1 MKHMQP
7 IQESRR
13 GSAIVMTMVC
23 IVAVSTLSVVM
34 LDMAESAQAEQ
45 SRTSDRMRAQY
56 AAEAAASRAVAMLQA
71 GGTGAIGSE
80 AQAAGLDAASYW
92 VDSSANAAGDVRT
105 LVASAS
111 SDRATARVQVT
122 MNAVPDSI
130 WRFAAF
136 GDDTLHMDS
145 NARVDSYNSTLGT
158 WAAQAVNGS
167 GSNLYANDKGN
178 VGSNGDVT
186 LDQNSKVWGS
196 AQCGPEAAT
205 TVLGNAV
212 VTGSTTPA
220 PTTVEL
226 PPLSIPNL
234 PSSGDR
240 TVNGTLNLPA
250 GNYRYNTFNMRSGAI
265 VNVTGPATIVTTNFL
280 MRQNTQF
287 RVNATNGPVKIYVYD
302 DFVLSSNAQMYALD
316 FNPDKVQVNLESD
329 NVIDPDVTVELDV
342 IDFDSNTKI
351 YGTIY
356 APNAHIEVDSNLE
369 LFGAMMARSIDLDSN
384 ARVHYDENLARARS
398 NGSVVWQ
405 QVAWRP
411 LPGLP
416 HGSAN

>member
-1 MKHMQP
+1 MGTRG
-7 IQESRR
+7 SASNNRR
-13 GSAIVMTMVC
+13 GSAIVMTLVC

-34 LDMAESAQAEQ
+34 LDMAESAQSEQ
-45 SRTSDRMRAQY
+45 RQEGDRTRAHY

-80 AQAAGLDAASYW
+80 QQRTSLDATRYW
-92 VDSSANAAGDVRT
+92 VDSSLNAAADVRT
-105 LVASAS
+105 LIASGV
-111 SDRATARVQVT
+111 SDRATARVEVT
-122 MNAVPDSI
+122 LNAVPDSI
-130 WRFAAF
+130 WKFAAF
-136 GDDTLHMDS
+136 GDESLHMDS

-158 WAAQAVNGS
+158 WASQAVHGS
-167 GSNLYANDKGN
+167 GSNLYANDSGN

-186 LDQNSKVWGS
+186 MDQNSKVWGS
-196 AQCGPEAAT
+196 AQCGPGSAT

-212 VTGSTTPA
+212 VTGSTAPA
-220 PTTVEL
+220 PAIVDL
-226 PPLSIPNL
+226 PPLSIPSL
-234 PSSGDR
+234 VSSGDR

-250 GNYRYNTFNMRSGAI
+250 GSYRYNTLNIRSGAI
-265 VNVTGPATIVTTNFL
+265 VNVTGPATVVVTNFV

-302 DFVLSSNAQMYALD
+302 DFVLSSNAQMYALNYD
-316 FNPDKVQVNLESD
+316 PDKLQVNLESD

-351 YGTIY
+351 FGTIY

-384 ARVHYDENLARARS
+384 SRVHYDENLARARS
-398 NGSVVWQ
+398 NGSVVWT
-405 QVAWRP
+405 QVAWQA
-411 LPGLP
+411 LPTLARGD
-416 HGSAN
+416 AN

>member
-1 MKHMQP
+1 MKKRSMTGG
-7 IQESRR
+7 SRR
-13 GSAIVMTMVC
+13 GSAIVMTLVC

-34 LDMAESAQAEQ
+34 LDMAEGAQAEARQ
-45 SRTSDRMRAQY
+45 TGDRLRAQY

-71 GGTGAIGSE
+71 GGTGSIGSE
-80 AQAAGLDAASYW
+80 QHAAGLDSASYW
-92 VDSSANAAGDVRT
+92 VDSSVNSTGDVRT
-105 LVASAS
+105 LTASGVA
-111 SDRATARVQVT
+111 DRSTARVQVT
-122 MNAVPDSI
+122 LNAVPDSI
-130 WRFAAF
+130 WKFAAF
-136 GDDTLHMDS
+136 GDEVLHMDS

-158 WAAQAVNGS
+158 WAVQATNGS
-167 GSNLYANDKGN
+167 GSNLYAHDSGN

-186 LDQNSKVWGS
+186 MDQNSKVWGS

-220 PTTVEL
+220 PEEVDL
-226 PPLSIPNL
+226 PPLSIPSL
-234 PSSGDR
+234 TSSGDR

-405 QVAWRP
+405 QVAWRA
-411 LPGLP
+411 LPSLP

>member
-1 MKHMQP
+1 MKRNVLGSK
-7 IQESRR
+7 SRR
-13 GSAIVMTMVC
+13 GSAIVMTLVC

-34 LDMAESAQAEQ
+34 LDMAESAQSEQ
-45 SRTSDRMRAQY
+45 RQAGDRLRAQY

-71 GGTGAIGSE
+71 GGTGSIGN
-80 AQAAGLDAASYW
+80 AQQSAQLDASSYW
-92 VDSSANAAGDVRT
+92 VESNLSAAGDVRT
-105 LVASAS
+105 LLASGV
-111 SDRATARVQVT
+111 SDRATARVEVT
-122 MNAVPDSI
+122 LNAVPDSI
-130 WRFAAF
+130 WKFAAF
-136 GDDTLHMDS
+136 GDEQLHMDS

-167 GSNLYANDKGN
+167 GSNLYANDSGN
-178 VGSNGDVT
+178 IGSNGDVT
-186 LDQNSKVWGS
+186 MDQNSKVWGG
-196 AQCGPEAAT
+196 AQCGPEGAT
-205 TVLGNAV
+205 TVLGNAI

-220 PTTVEL
+220 PSTVEL

-240 TVNGTLNLPA
+240 TVNGTLDLAA
-250 GNYRYNTFNMRSGAI
+250 GNYRFNTFNMRSGAI

-287 RVNATNGPVKIYVYD
+287 RVDATNGPVKIYVYD
-302 DFVLSSNAQMYALD
+302 DFVLSSNAQMYALNYD
-316 FNPDKVQVNLESD
+316 PDKLQVNLESD

-351 YGTIY
+351 FGTIY

-398 NGSVVWQ
+398 EGDVVWT
-405 QVAWRP
+405 QVAWRS
-411 LPGLP
+411 LPTLP
-416 HGSAN
+416 RGNAD

>member
-1 MKHMQP
+1 MKS
-7 IQESRR
+7 ISKKSCARR
-13 GSAIVMTMVC
+13 GSAIVMTLVC
-23 IVAVSTLSVVM
+23 VVAVSTLSVVM
-34 LDMAESAQAEQ
+34 LDMAESAQSEQ
-45 SRTSDRMRAQY
+45 RDASERLRAQY
-56 AAEAAASRAVAMLQA
+56 AAEAAASRAVALLQA
-71 GGTGAIGSE
+71 GGTGAIGS
-80 AQAAGLDAASYW
+80 AQAPAALDSAGYW
-92 VDSSANAAGDVRT
+92 VDSAANAAGDVRT
-105 LVASAS
+105 LTATATQ
-111 SDRATARVQVT
+111 DRTTARVQVT
-122 MNAVPDSI
+122 LNAVPDSL

-136 GDDTLHMDS
+136 GKDALHMDS
-145 NARVDSYNSTLGT
+145 NARVDSFNSTLGT
-158 WAAQAVNGS
+158 WTSQAVNGS

-186 LDQNSKVWGS
+186 LDQNSKVWGG
-196 AQCGPEAAT
+196 AQCGPEGTT

-220 PTTVEL
+220 PEDITL
-226 PPLSIPNL
+226 PPLSIPTL
-234 PSSGDR
+234 ASSGDR
-240 TVNGTLNLPA
+240 TINGTVNLA
-250 GNYRYNTFNMRSGAI
+250 SGNYRYNTLNMKAGAI
-265 VNVTGPATIVTTNFL
+265 LNVTGPATIVTTNFL

-302 DFVLSSNAQMYALD
+302 DFVLSSNAQMFALD
-316 FNPDKVQVNLESD
+316 YDPDKLQLNLESD

-351 YGTIY
+351 FGTIY

-398 NGSVVWQ
+398 NGDVVWQ
-405 QVAWRP
+405 QVAWRA
-411 LPGLP
+411 LPIVP